1 MTDSQN
7 AERDMLDPTTPASV
21 EGIACDM
28 SAIPAQQRATH
39 IAVARD
45 LFGSRQ
51 RVHEVEDGIEVVLPV
66 ERLRDAAAFI
76 ENERLCCRHL
86 TFRLTVPERDA
97 TLALR
102 VTGPGAAE
110 ELRALAR

>member
-1 MTDSQN
+1 MSN
-7 AERDMLDPTTPASV
+7 ELDHTVPSSL
-21 EGIACDM
+21 EGITCDM
-28 SAIPAQQRATH
+28 AAIPAERRAEH

-45 LFGSRQ
+45 LFGSQ
-51 RVHEVEDGIEVVLPV
+51 RSVHEVEDGIEVVLPV
-66 ERLRDAAAFI
+66 ERLRDATAFI

-86 TFRLTVPERDA
+86 TFRLTVPEREA